1 MKQQANNFVHIWVLK
16 VHKIAYLKFDRQW
29 NLHLTSQ
36 VKKFLARKSNFEKS
50 VEKVVTFCFTSL
62 TLLFMVPWFVTWCY
76 WLFLRRLRM
85 WWLHVCVCVFFLV
98 TFDEKIE
105 EKIALFFFHLRTF
118 SGWEL
123 VLPVDNTVVK
133 QQTFF

>member
-1 MKQQANNFVHIWVLK
+1 MKQQANNFVNILVVK
-16 VHKIAYLKFDRQW
+16 VHKIAYLKFDIQL

-36 VKKFLARKSNFEKS
+36 IKKVLARKSNFEKS

-85 WWLHVCVCVFFLV
+85 WWLHVYVCVFPCD
-98 TFDEKIE
+98 FDEKIE

-133 QQTFF
+133 QTFF

>member
-1 MKQQANNFVHIWVLK
+1 MKQQGNIFVNIWVLK
-16 VHKIAYLKFDRQW
+16 VHKIAFLKFDRQ
-29 NLHLTSQ
+29 LDLYLTSQ
-36 VKKFLARKSNFEKS
+36 IKKLLARKSNFEKS

-62 TLLFMVPWFVTWCY
+62 TLLFMVPWFVTRCY

-85 WWLHVCVCVFFLV
+85 WWLHVCVCVFPCD
-98 TFDEKIE
+98 FDVKIE

-133 QQTFF
+133 QTFF

>member
-1 MKQQANNFVHIWVLK
+1 M
-16 VHKIAYLKFDRQW
+16 
-29 NLHLTSQ
+29 
-36 VKKFLARKSNFEKS
+36 
-50 VEKVVTFCFTSL
+50 
-62 TLLFMVPWFVTWCY
+62 
-76 WLFLRRLRM
+76 
-85 WWLHVCVCVFFLV
+85 FFHV

-133 QQTFF
+133 QTFFKAVDDNFSRV